1 MKQELRFTPIDLR
14 AWPRGET
21 FYYFA
26 KMAPTGYS
34 LTVELDVTRLRAVLR
49 SKGYKFFPAYLW
61 LVTKCLNEQAE
72 FRLAEADGQLGCYNV
87 LTPLYAHFHEDDHT
101 FSLLWT
107 EYDDDFAAF
116 HAAYFADRARH
127 GARHGIL
134 GKAGEVPPPNAYT
147 VSCVPWVSFRH
158 FAVHSYERKDY
169 YFPSV
174 EAGGFY
180 ERDGRLLLPL
190 SLTVH
195 HAAADGWHVSRF
207 LERLQEEMDGFGT

>member
-1 MKQELRFTPIDLR
+1 MKQELQFTPIDLR

-34 LTVELDVTRLRAVLR
+34 LTVELDVTRLRAALKD
-49 SKGYKFFPAYLW
+49 KGYKFFPAYLW
-61 LVTKCLNEQAE
+61 LVTKCLNGQPE

-87 LTPLYAHFHEDDHT
+87 LTPLYATFHEDDHT

-107 EYDDDFAAF
+107 EYDDNFAAF
-116 HAAYFADRARH
+116 HAAYLADKEKY

-134 GKAGEVPPPNAYT
+134 GRTGELPPPNAYT
-147 VSCVPWVSFRH
+147 VSCVPWVCFQH
-158 FAVHSYERKDY
+158 FAVHSYESKAY

-174 EAGGFY
+174 EAGKFR
-180 ERDGRLLLPL
+180 ERDGKTLLPL

-195 HAAADGWHVSRF
+195 HAAADGWHVHRF
-207 LERLQEEMDGFGT
+207 LERLQEEMDHFSE

>member
-26 KMAPTGYS
+26 KMAPIGYS
-34 LTVELDVTRLRAVLR
+34 LTVEPDVTHLRAALR
-49 SKGYKFFPAYLW
+49 SKRYKFFPAYLW
-61 LVTKCLNEQAE
+61 LVTKCLNEQME

-87 LTPLYAHFHEDDHT
+87 LTPFYAHFHEDDHT
-101 FSLLWT
+101 FPLLWT

-116 HAAYFADRARH
+116 HTAYLADKARH
-127 GARHGIL
+127 GAHHGIL

-174 EAGGFY
+174 EAGSFY
-180 ERDGRLLLPL
+180 EKDGRLLLPL

-207 LERLQEEMDGFGT
+207 LERLQEEMDRFDA